1 MRMMMMIY
9 FWYHSWL
16 FQIVWSRTDDGV
28 HGLTKSE
35 DLYSRQ
41 VLVMKDGQDDHTK
54 FIIVIMMMIGRMIML
69 TNIWRII
76 LNNQH
81 PPSSKDIFY
90 ELENLS
96 EIKDRT
102 ILKLFETD
110 GSGRGALIIGIVI
123 TIIPL
128 VIIVIVIFIRFIKVI
143 IIIVIVIITV
153 FKTNGHHQ
161 SHHNNRC

>member
-1 MRMMMMIY
+1 
-9 FWYHSWL
+9 
-16 FQIVWSRTDDGV
+16 
-28 HGLTKSE
+28 
-35 DLYSRQ
+35 
-41 VLVMKDGQDDHTK
+41 
-54 FIIVIMMMIGRMIML
+54 MMIGRMTML

-76 LNNQH
+76 LNKQH

-110 GSGRGALIIGIVI
+110 GSGRGALMIPIVI

-128 VIIVIVIFIRFIKVI
+128 VIIVIAIVIRFIKVVTIIVIIIIIVFGIIKVITIIVIIIIIVLVIIKVI
-143 IIIVIVIITV
+143 IIIDAKGPSGLGPAGLPPFTPTP
-153 FKTNGHHQ
+153 FETGEPFP
-161 SHHNNRC
+161 R